1 MAIAYYDNYV
11 DFYKDMVTLQAI
23 EGKQLIKVLKD
34 GVSYNGKQPLV
45 SIEMLEN
52 PLTQEVYIY
61 SA

>member
-34 GVSYNGKQPLV
+34 GVSYDGKQPLAA
-45 SIEMLEN
+45 IEMLEN
-52 PLTQEVYIY
+52 PLTQEVYVY
-61 SA
+61 GA